1 MSSTAI
7 PEERQQTVRVDG
19 LRLAVTEWGPAGGT
33 PIVMLHGLRS
43 YAQTFA
49 SLATALQPGW
59 RVIAL
64 DQRGRGHSDWD
75 PQQRYDTLTYV
86 ADLEGVVAALGL
98 QRFHL
103 LGHSMGGA
111 NAIVYAAR
119 HPERVQSLVVEDM
132 GPGASA
138 SSAGAERIQRE
149 LAGTPQRFAD
159 WAAAR
164 AFWRSIRPGVTEE
177 AIDSRVQHSLREEPA
192 TGAVVWRHDQEG
204 IAQARRRIAP
214 LDLWPA
220 MLAIT
225 CPVLLVRGAQSD
237 FLSAATAD
245 AVAQRCPQ
253 VRHVAIDSAGHY
265 VHDDQ
270 PEAFHATV
278 RAFLQEQQP

>member
-19 LRLAVTEWGPAGGT
+19 LRLSVTEWGPAGGT

-49 SLATALQPGW
+49 SLAAALQPGW

-111 NAIVYAAR
+111 NAIVAAAR
-119 HPERVQSLVVEDM
+119 HPGQVQSLVVEDM

-177 AIDSRVQHSLREEPA
+177 AIDSRVRHSLREEPA
-192 TGAVVWRHDQEG
+192 TGAVVWRHDQQG

-237 FLSAATAD
+237 FLSEATAD
-245 AVAQRCPQ
+245 AVAQRCPH
-253 VRHVAIDSAGHY
+253 VRHIAIDGAGHY

-270 PEAFHATV
+270 PEAFQAAV

>member
-1 MSSTAI
+1 MQSTL
-7 PEERQQTVRVDG
+7 EERQQTVVVDG
-19 LRLAVTEWGPAGGT
+19 LRLALTEWGPANGT
-33 PIVMLHGLRS
+33 PILMLHGLRS
-43 YAQTFA
+43 YARTFA
-49 SLATALQPGW
+49 GVAAALQPGW

-86 ADLEGVVAALGL
+86 ADLEAVVAALGL
-98 QRFHL
+98 ARFHL

-119 HPERVQSLVVEDM
+119 HPGQVRSLVVEDM

-177 AIDSRVQHSLREEPA
+177 AIDSRVLHSLREDA
-192 TGAVVWRHDQEG
+192 STGSIVWRHDQEG

-214 LDLWPA
+214 VDLWPS
-220 MLAIT
+220 MLAIA

-237 FLSAATAD
+237 FLSEATAD
-245 AVAQRCPQ
+245 AVAARCAH
-253 VRHVAIDSAGHY
+253 VRHIAIAGAGHY